1 MHHLNGAV
9 ITCISREC
17 LLKAASPQRDACATT
32 QRVRQALDDLKQTGF
47 LSISDAYL
55 EEPIYAKSANGRG
68 RPTLKDVRW
77 TLYPSNAFAEEI
89 ITGNAV
95 MTKLRERLGAT
106 SAEHQIPALDS
117 SE

>member
-1 MHHLNGAV
+1 
-9 ITCISREC
+9 
-17 LLKAASPQRDACATT
+17 
-32 QRVRQALDDLKQTGF
+32 VRQALNDLKQTGF

-89 ITGNAV
+89 ITGNAA
-95 MTKLRERLGAT
+95 MKQLRERL
-106 SAEHQIPALDS
+106 SANPCRTHQIPALDS
-117 SE
+117 SNSLPPFATKRGHSPIRFTYPVSPPLWWSRM

>member
-1 MHHLNGAV
+1 MLAESGIAPEA
-9 ITCISREC
+9 R
-17 LLKAASPQRDACATT
+17 LRDNA

-55 EEPIYAKSANGRG
+55 EEPIYAKSVNGRG

-89 ITGNAV
+89 ITGNAA
-95 MTKLRERLGAT
+95 MKQLRERLGAT
-106 SAEHQIPALDS
+106 PAEHQIPALDS
-117 SE
+117 SQ

>member
-1 MHHLNGAV
+1 VLAESGIAPEA
-9 ITCISREC
+9 R
-17 LLKAASPQRDACATT
+17 LRDNA

-89 ITGNAV
+89 ITGNAA
-95 MTKLRERLGAT
+95 MKKLRERLSAT
-106 SAEHQIPALDS
+106 PAEHQIPALDS
-117 SE
+117 SQ